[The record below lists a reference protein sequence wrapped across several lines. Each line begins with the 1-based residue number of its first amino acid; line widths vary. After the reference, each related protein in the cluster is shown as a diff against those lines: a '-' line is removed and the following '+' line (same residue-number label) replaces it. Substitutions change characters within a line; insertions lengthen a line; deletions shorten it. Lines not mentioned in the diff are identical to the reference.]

1 MAEKIFDKQINF
13 GWGLSFNMTG
23 KSPAVA
29 KRIWNT
35 YDDALAYVNDFND
48 SAIEGLLLSV
58 IADEDDKKNGVYFV
72 QRIKKDENDDDA
84 TLIKVGSGDIDE
96 FVENFNSELE
106 QIKKDSTDNKSKL
119 EASIEEVSENLETIQ
134 SSIMETI
141 GVIDEGQ
148 TIANMLNITNE
159 AIQNINT
166 YTINDKQ
173 ISQNPTL
180 NSDDLLIGQTYSMLN
195 QTSDN
200 IFPGDIVT
208 NAISKL
214 EVTLANTTLALTAAV
229 NDIESRVGNERIYN
243 EDGELVAEATGLTKQ
258 FAILKE
264 RVNALSSA
272 SEGST
277 PDCKTIG
284 ITDDEQK
291 ALYVKILEKDGNL
304 LGVDSE
310 NGETGLYAF
319 IPVFCDD
326 DELK

>member
-1 MAEKIFDKQINF
+1 MAIINYTDQLKYA
-13 GWGLSFNMTG
+13 GKGYLDAKMT
-23 KSPAVA
+23 PV
-29 KRIWNT
+29 NT
-35 YDDALAYVNDFND
+35 YEELKLIPVTQRFEGLTVVVLNNGNPQDYWLVGGISNSCWIPKTNTNFNELRLVLENGFLKLTYANNELGEPIDLNNFFPDNGILDEPYIKSVDYATNDLEGNAGIFLCFLYSDNTTKYLDMSQFLSRTYNAGNGIVINGDIISID
-48 SAIEGLLLSV
+48 SALIGKIES
-58 IADEDDKKNGVYFV
+58 IE
-72 QRIKKDENDDDA
+72 QA
-84 TLIKVGSGDIDE
+84 TIRLNESIQT
-96 FVENFNSELE
+96 N
-106 QIKKDSTDNKSKL
+106 T
-119 EASIEEVSENLETIQ
+119 ASIN
-134 SSIMETI
+134 
-141 GVIDEGQ
+141 
-148 TIANMLNITNE
+148 NI
-159 AIQNINT
+159 
-166 YTINDKQ
+166 
-173 ISQNPTL
+173 
-180 NSDDLLIGQTYSMLN
+180 
-195 QTSDN
+195 
-200 IFPGDIVT
+200 
-208 NAISKL
+208 